1 MTQFSKFQQ
10 VLENVESLSLDEQET
25 LIDLVCCR
33 LKERRRDE
41 IAANIAQ
48 AQIDYQTGN
57 VVRGTFGEIMAKLR
71 E

>member
-10 VLENVESLSLDEQET
+10 VLENVESLSLDEQEA
-25 LIDLVCCR
+25 LIDLVCRR
-33 LKERRRDE
+33 LKERRRDD
-41 IAANIAQ
+41 IATNIAQ

-57 VVRGTFGEIMAKLR
+57 VFRGTVAEIMAELR